1 MIKSLTIDNF
11 ALIDNLNVKF
21 ESGLS
26 IITGETGAGKSI
38 ILGALGLI
46 LGQRADSK
54 SLRSD
59 ERKCVIEGYFDIT
72 TYSLQNFFDENDLDY
87 DDNTIIRREI
97 YPSGKSRAFVNDVP
111 VRLDTLQTLGAS
123 LVDIHSQ
130 HQTLKLADT
139 DFQMSVLDAV
149 ADNSTLLEKY
159 RSDLNIY
166 KKASKNYDKLQSE
179 QAELIKAF
187 DYNSFLLNEFVEA
200 NLQEGEKEELEEQLE
215 SLTHAED
222 IKSGLSTAVG
232 VMNGEPLGVI
242 ASLVELR
249 SSLSSLGGI
258 SKSID
263 DFLERIESLLIES
276 NDLSSE
282 IENLAEET
290 EYNPVLI
297 DEINDRLQLIY
308 NLEKKH
314 NTNDVQELLSIQ
326 ENLQKEVESV
336 ENLDAELERL
346 NSEKQKAFDKV
357 NAVANKLHKRRESK
371 INEVCKQVSNILT
384 ELGMPNAELGID
396 LIKSDKLLK
405 DGLDN
410 IMFKLSANKGG
421 KMEEIGK
428 VASGG
433 ELSRVMLAVKT
444 ILSEKKNLPTIIF
457 DEIDTGVS
465 GEIAD
470 KIGNIMTLMSGRM
483 QVVAITHLPQIAGR
497 GNLHYK
503 VYKHDKNGVTQ
514 TEMTSLSND
523 ERIDELAKML
533 SGSNITDSAKA
544 HAMELLK
551 V

>member
-72 TYSLQNFFDENDLDY
+72 QYSLQNFFEENDLDY
-87 DDNTIIRREI
+87 DDNTIIRRDI

-111 VRLDTLQTLGAS
+111 VRLYILNVLGES

-149 ADNSTLLEKY
+149 ADNSNLLEKY
-159 RSDLNIY
+159 RADLKAF

-200 NLQEGEKEELEEQLE
+200 NLKEGEKEEIEENLE

-222 IKSGLSTAVG
+222 IKTGLSNAVG
-232 VMNGEPLGVI
+232 IMNGESMGVI
-242 ASLVELR
+242 SSLVDLR
-249 SSLSSLGGI
+249 SSLSSLNGI
-258 SKSID
+258 SKNID
-263 DFLERIESLLIES
+263 SFLERIESLVIES

-290 EYNPVLI
+290 EYNPTLI

-314 NTNDVQELLSIQ
+314 NSNDVLELLAIQ
-326 ENLQKEVESV
+326 DQLQKEVESV
-336 ENLDAELERL
+336 ENLDAQLEKL
-346 NSEKQKAFDKV
+346 VVEKQKALEKV
-357 NAVANKLHKRRESK
+357 TSVAGKLHKRRESK
-371 INEVCKQVSNILT
+371 IKEVSKQVSKILS

-396 LIKSDKLLK
+396 LLKSDKLLK
-405 DGLDN
+405 NGADS
-410 IMFKLSANKGG
+410 IQFKLSANKGG

-465 GEIAD
+465 GDIAD

-497 GNLHYK
+497 GTLHYK
-503 VYKHDKNGVTQ
+503 VFKHDKNGVTQ
-514 TEMTSLSND
+514 TEMTSLNNE

-533 SGSNITDSAKA
+533 SGSNITESAKV
-544 HAMELLK
+544 HAKELLK

>member
-54 SLRSD
+54 SLRTD
-59 ERKCVIEGYFDIT
+59 ERKCVIEGYFNISQ
-72 TYSLQNFFDENDLDY
+72 YSLENFFETNDLDY

-111 VRLDTLQTLGAS
+111 VRLDTLQKLGEN

-130 HQTLKLADT
+130 HQTLKLADN

-149 ADNSTLLEKY
+149 ADNNSLIEKY
-159 RSDLNIY
+159 KLELKAY
-166 KKASKNYDKLQSE
+166 KKSKKNYENLQSQ

-200 NLQEGEKEELEEQLE
+200 NLQHGEKEEKEEELEA
-215 SLTHAED
+215 LTHAED
-222 IKSGLSTAVG
+222 IKTGLSNAVG
-232 VMNGEPLGVI
+232 AMNGEQVGVI
-242 ASLVELR
+242 TSITELR
-249 SSLSSLGGI
+249 STLSSLSGI
-258 SKSID
+258 SKNID
-263 DFLERIESLLIES
+263 GFLERIESLLIET
-276 NDLSSE
+276 NDLASE
-282 IENLAEET
+282 IENLSEET
-290 EYNPVLI
+290 EYNPALI
-297 DEINDRLQLIY
+297 DEFNDRLQLIY

-314 NTNDVQELLSIQ
+314 NTNDVSELLEIQ

-346 NSEKQKAFDKV
+346 DAEKQKAFEKV
-357 NAVANKLHKRRESK
+357 TSVSDKLHKRRGSK
-371 INEVCKQVSNILT
+371 IKDVCKQVSVILT

-405 DGLDN
+405 DGVDN
-410 IMFKLSANKGG
+410 IQFMLSANKGG
-421 KMEEIGK
+421 KMDEIGK

-444 ILSEKKNLPTIIF
+444 ILSEKKNLPSIIF

-465 GEIAD
+465 GDIAD
-470 KIGNIMTLMSGRM
+470 KIGNIMTVMSSRM
-483 QVVAITHLPQIAGR
+483 QVISITHLPQIAGR
-497 GNLHYK
+497 GELHYK

-514 TEMTSLSND
+514 TEMKSLNKE
-523 ERIDELAKML
+523 ERIEELAKML
-533 SGSNITDSAKA
+533 SGSNITESAKV

>member
-21 ESGLS
+21 ENGLS

-111 VRLDTLQTLGAS
+111 VRLDTLNNLGEN

-139 DFQMSVLDAV
+139 NFQMIVLDAV
-149 ADNSTLLEKY
+149 ADNSSLLDKY
-159 RSDLNIY
+159 KSELKEF

-200 NLQEGEKEELEEQLE
+200 KLQEGEKDELEENLE

-232 VMNGEPLGVI
+232 VMNGEPMGVI

-249 SSLSSLGGI
+249 SSLISLNGI
-258 SKSID
+258 SKNID
-263 DFLERIESLLIES
+263 SFLERIESLVIES

-290 EYNPVLI
+290 EYNPALI

-314 NTNDVQELLSIQ
+314 NTNDTNDLLAIQKQLQE
-326 ENLQKEVESV
+326 EVESV

-357 NAVANKLHKRRESK
+357 NTIADKLHKRRESK
-371 INEVCKQVSNILT
+371 IKEVCKQVSNILT

-396 LIKSDKLLK
+396 LLKSDKLLK
-405 DGLDN
+405 DGSDT
-410 IMFKLSANKGG
+410 IQFKLSANKGG

-470 KIGNIMTLMSGRM
+470 KIGNIMTLMAGRM

-503 VYKHDKNGVTQ
+503 VYKHDKNGETQ
-514 TEMTSLSND
+514 TEMTSLNND

-533 SGSNITDSAKA
+533 SGSNITESAKA

>member
-410 IMFKLSANKGG
+410 IQFKLSANKGG

-503 VYKHDKNGVTQ
+503 VYKHDKNGITQ

>member
-54 SLRSD
+54 SLRTD
-59 ERKCVIEGYFDIT
+59 ERKCVIEGYFNISQ
-72 TYSLQNFFDENDLDY
+72 YSLENFFETNDLDY

-111 VRLDTLQTLGAS
+111 VRLDTLQKLGEN

-130 HQTLKLADT
+130 HQTLKLADN

-149 ADNSTLLEKY
+149 ADNNSLIEKY
-159 RSDLNIY
+159 KLELKAY
-166 KKASKNYDKLQSE
+166 KKSKKNYENLQSQ

-200 NLQEGEKEELEEQLE
+200 NLQHGEKEEKEEELEA
-215 SLTHAED
+215 LTHAED
-222 IKSGLSTAVG
+222 IKTGLSNAVG
-232 VMNGEPLGVI
+232 AMNGEQVGVI
-242 ASLVELR
+242 TSITELR
-249 SSLSSLGGI
+249 STLSSLSGI
-258 SKSID
+258 SKNID
-263 DFLERIESLLIES
+263 GFLERIESLLIET
-276 NDLSSE
+276 NDLASE
-282 IENLAEET
+282 IENLSEET
-290 EYNPVLI
+290 EYNPALI
-297 DEINDRLQLIY
+297 DEFNDRLQLIY

-314 NTNDVQELLSIQ
+314 NTNDVSELLEIQ

-346 NSEKQKAFDKV
+346 DAEKQKAFEKV
-357 NAVANKLHKRRESK
+357 TSVSDKLHKRRESK
-371 INEVCKQVSNILT
+371 IKDVCKQVSVILT

-396 LIKSDKLLK
+396 LIKLDKLLK
-405 DGLDN
+405 DGVDN
-410 IMFKLSANKGG
+410 IQFMLSANKGG
-421 KMEEIGK
+421 KMDEIGK

-444 ILSEKKNLPTIIF
+444 ILSEKKNLPSIIF

-465 GEIAD
+465 GDIAD
-470 KIGNIMTLMSGRM
+470 KIGNIMTVMSSRM
-483 QVVAITHLPQIAGR
+483 QVISITHLPQIAGR
-497 GNLHYK
+497 GELHYK

-514 TEMTSLSND
+514 TEMKSLNKE
-523 ERIDELAKML
+523 ERIEELAKML
-533 SGSNITDSAKA
+533 SGSNITESAKV

>member
-21 ESGLS
+21 EKGLS

-59 ERKCVIEGYFDIT
+59 ERKCVIEGNFDISQ
-72 TYSLQNFFDENDLDY
+72 YKLQSFFDEKDLDY
-87 DDNTIIRREI
+87 DENTIIRREI

-111 VRLDTLQTLGAS
+111 VRLDTLQSLGKN

-130 HQTLKLADT
+130 HQTLKLADN

-149 ADNSTLLEKY
+149 ANNSELLISYKMY
-159 RSDLNIY
+159 LKDY
-166 KKASKNYDKLQSE
+166 KKASKAHEKLQSE
-179 QAELIKAF
+179 QAELIKAY

-200 NLQEGEKEELEEQLE
+200 NLQVGEKEELEEQLE

-222 IKSGLSTAVG
+222 IKTGLSTAVS
-232 VMNGEPLGVI
+232 VMNGEPIGVI
-242 ASLVELR
+242 SSLVELR
-249 SSLSSLGGI
+249 SSLSSLSGI
-258 SKSID
+258 SKNID
-263 DFLERIESLLIES
+263 SFLDRIESLLIES

-282 IENLAEET
+282 IESLAEET
-290 EYNPVLI
+290 EYNPILI
-297 DEINDRLQLIY
+297 DETNNRLQLIY

-314 NTNDVQELLSIQ
+314 NTNEIVELLKIQ
-326 ENLQKEVESV
+326 EGLQKEVDSV
-336 ENLDAELERL
+336 ENLDAELEKL
-346 NSEKQKAFDKV
+346 NVAKQKAFDKV
-357 NAVANKLHKRRESK
+357 NMVAKQLHESRESK
-371 INEVCKQVSNILT
+371 IQEVCSQVSRFLT
-384 ELGMPNAELGID
+384 ELGMPNAELGIE
-396 LIKSDKLLK
+396 LITSDKLLK
-405 DGLDN
+405 DGVDN
-410 IMFKLSANKGG
+410 INFMLSANKGG
-421 KMEEIGK
+421 KMDEIGK

-444 ILSEKKNLPTIIF
+444 ILSEKKNLPSIIF

-470 KIGNIMTLMSGRM
+470 KIGNIMTLMAERM
-483 QVVAITHLPQIAGR
+483 QVIAITHLPQIAGR

-514 TEMTSLSND
+514 TEMTSLSNE
-523 ERIDELAKML
+523 ERIVELAKML
-533 SGSNITDSAKA
+533 SGSNITDSAKV
-544 HAMELLK
+544 HARELLK
-551 V
+551 M

>member
-21 ESGLS
+21 ENGLS

-59 ERKCVIEGYFDIT
+59 ERKCVIEGYFDVAN
-72 TYSLQNFFDENDLDY
+72 YSLQNFFEENDLDY

-97 YPSGKSRAFVNDVP
+97 YPSGKSRAFVNDTP
-111 VRLDTLQTLGAS
+111 VRLDTLQSLGEN

-139 DFQMSVLDAV
+139 GFQMEVLDAV
-149 ADNSTLLEKY
+149 ADNSKLLDKY
-159 RSDLNIY
+159 KTELKQF
-166 KKASKNYDKLQSE
+166 KKASRNYDKLKSE

-200 NLQEGEKEELEEQLE
+200 KLQEGEKDELEENLE

-242 ASLVELR
+242 SSLVELR

-258 SKSID
+258 SKNID
-263 DFLERIESLLIES
+263 SFLERIESLLIES

-282 IENLAEET
+282 IENLSEET
-290 EYNPVLI
+290 EYNPALI

-314 NTNDVQELLSIQ
+314 NTNDINQLLAIQKQLQE
-326 ENLQKEVESV
+326 EVESV

-346 NSEKQKAFDKV
+346 NSEKQKAFEKV
-357 NAVANKLHKRRESK
+357 STVADKLHKRRESK
-371 INEVCKQVSNILT
+371 IKEVCKQVSNILT

-405 DGLDN
+405 DGVDS
-410 IMFKLSANKGG
+410 IQFKLSANKGG
-421 KMEEIGK
+421 KMDEIGK

-444 ILSEKKNLPTIIF
+444 ILSEKKNLPSIIF

-470 KIGNIMTLMSGRM
+470 KIGNIMTLMSSRM

-503 VYKHDKNGVTQ
+503 VYKHDKKGVTQ
-514 TEMTSLSND
+514 TEMISLSNE

-533 SGSNITDSAKA
+533 SGSNITESAKV

>member
-54 SLRSD
+54 SLRTD
-59 ERKCVIEGYFDIT
+59 ERKCVIEGYFNISQ
-72 TYSLQNFFDENDLDY
+72 YSLENFFETNDLDY

-111 VRLDTLQTLGAS
+111 VRLDTLQKLGEN

-130 HQTLKLADT
+130 HQTLKLADN

-149 ADNSTLLEKY
+149 ADNNSLIEKY
-159 RSDLNIY
+159 KLELKAY
-166 KKASKNYDKLQSE
+166 KKSKKNYENLQSQ

-200 NLQEGEKEELEEQLE
+200 NLQHGEKEEKEEELEA
-215 SLTHAED
+215 LTHAED
-222 IKSGLSTAVG
+222 IKTGLSNAVG
-232 VMNGEPLGVI
+232 AMNGEQVGVI
-242 ASLVELR
+242 TSITELR
-249 SSLSSLGGI
+249 STLSSLSGI
-258 SKSID
+258 SKNID
-263 DFLERIESLLIES
+263 GFLERIESLLIET
-276 NDLSSE
+276 NDLASE
-282 IENLAEET
+282 IENLSEET
-290 EYNPVLI
+290 EYNPALI
-297 DEINDRLQLIY
+297 DEFNDRLQLIY

-314 NTNDVQELLSIQ
+314 NTNDVSELLEIQ

-346 NSEKQKAFDKV
+346 DAEKQKAFEKV
-357 NAVANKLHKRRESK
+357 TSVSDKLHKRRESK
-371 INEVCKQVSNILT
+371 IKDVCKQVSVILT

-405 DGLDN
+405 DGVDN
-410 IMFKLSANKGG
+410 IQFMLSANKGG
-421 KMEEIGK
+421 KMDEIGK

-444 ILSEKKNLPTIIF
+444 ILSEKKNLPSIIF

-465 GEIAD
+465 GDIAD
-470 KIGNIMTLMSGRM
+470 KIGNIMTVMSSRM
-483 QVVAITHLPQIAGR
+483 QVISITHLPQIAGR
-497 GNLHYK
+497 GELHYK

-514 TEMTSLSND
+514 TEMKSLNKE
-523 ERIDELAKML
+523 ERIEELAKML
-533 SGSNITDSAKA
+533 SGSNITESAKV

>member
-11 ALIDNLNVKF
+11 ALIDKLNVKF
-21 ESGLS
+21 EEGLS

-54 SLRSD
+54 SLRTD
-59 ERKCVIEGYFDIT
+59 ERKCVIEGYFDIAQ
-72 TYSLQNFFDENDLDY
+72 YNLKSFFEANDLDY

-111 VRLDTLQTLGAS
+111 VRLDVLNALGES

-130 HQTLKLADT
+130 HQTLKLADP

-149 ADNSTLLEKY
+149 ADNSKLLDTY
-159 RSDLNIY
+159 REDLKRY
-166 KKASKNYDKLQSE
+166 KKTSKEYEQLQLK

-200 NLQEGEKEELEEQLE
+200 NLQIGEKEELEEKLE
-215 SLTHAED
+215 SLTHVED
-222 IKSGLSTAVG
+222 IKTGLSNAVAIMG
-232 VMNGEPLGVI
+232 GEPMGVI
-242 ASLVELR
+242 SSLVELR
-249 SSLSSLGGI
+249 SSLSSLRGM
-258 SKSID
+258 SKNID
-263 DFLERIESLLIES
+263 SFLERIESLIIES

-282 IENLAEET
+282 IESLAEET
-290 EYNPVLI
+290 EYNPALI

-314 NTNDVQELLSIQ
+314 NTNDIQELIDIQ
-326 ENLQKEVESV
+326 KQLQIEVESV

-346 NSEKQKAFDKV
+346 NSEKQKAFEKV
-357 NAVANKLHKRRESK
+357 NAVADKLHKRRESK
-371 INEVCKQVSNILT
+371 IGEVCKQVSEILT
-384 ELGMPNAELGID
+384 ELGMPNAELGIE
-396 LIKSDKLLK
+396 LLKSDKLLK
-405 DGLDN
+405 DGTET
-410 IMFKLSANKGG
+410 IKFKLSANKGG
-421 KMEEIGK
+421 KMDEIGK

-470 KIGNIMTLMSGRM
+470 KIGNIMTDMSKRM
-483 QVVAITHLPQIAGR
+483 QVISITHLPQIAGR
-497 GNLHYK
+497 GTLHYK
-503 VYKHDKNGVTQ
+503 VFKHDKKGVTQ
-514 TEMTSLSND
+514 TEMISLNKE
-523 ERIDELAKML
+523 ERIEELAKML
-533 SGSNITDSAKA
+533 SGSNITESAKV

>member
-72 TYSLQNFFDENDLDY
+72 QYSLQNFFEENDLDY

-111 VRLDTLQTLGAS
+111 VRLDILNVLGES

-149 ADNSTLLEKY
+149 ADNSNLLEKY
-159 RSDLNIY
+159 RADLKAF

-200 NLQEGEKEELEEQLE
+200 NLKEGEKEEIEENLE

-222 IKSGLSTAVG
+222 IKTGLSNAVG
-232 VMNGEPLGVI
+232 IMNGESMGVI
-242 ASLVELR
+242 SSLVDLR
-249 SSLSSLGGI
+249 SSLSSLSGI
-258 SKSID
+258 SKNID
-263 DFLERIESLLIES
+263 SFLERIESLVIES

-290 EYNPVLI
+290 EYNPTLI

-314 NTNDVQELLSIQ
+314 NSNDVQELLAIQ
-326 ENLQKEVESV
+326 DQLQKEVESV
-336 ENLDAELERL
+336 ENLDAQLEKL
-346 NSEKQKAFDKV
+346 VVEKQKALEKV
-357 NAVANKLHKRRESK
+357 TSVAGKLHKRRESK
-371 INEVCKQVSNILT
+371 IKEVSKQVSKILS

-396 LIKSDKLLK
+396 LLKSDKLLK
-405 DGLDN
+405 NGADS
-410 IMFKLSANKGG
+410 IQFKLSANKGG

-465 GEIAD
+465 GDIAD

-497 GNLHYK
+497 GTLHYK
-503 VYKHDKNGVTQ
+503 VFKHDKNGVTQ
-514 TEMTSLSND
+514 TEMTSLNTE

-533 SGSNITDSAKA
+533 SGSNITESAKV
-544 HAMELLK
+544 HAKELLK

>member
-11 ALIDNLNVKF
+11 ALIDKLNVKF
-21 ESGLS
+21 EEGLS

-54 SLRSD
+54 SLRTD
-59 ERKCVIEGYFDIT
+59 ERKCMIEGYFDIAQ
-72 TYSLQNFFDENDLDY
+72 YNLKSFFEANDLDY

-111 VRLDTLQTLGAS
+111 VRLDVLNALGES

-130 HQTLKLADT
+130 HQTLKLADP

-149 ADNSTLLEKY
+149 ADNSKLLDTY
-159 RSDLNIY
+159 REDLKRY
-166 KKASKNYDKLQSE
+166 KKTSKEYEQLQLK

-200 NLQEGEKEELEEQLE
+200 NLQVGEKEELEEKLE
-215 SLTHAED
+215 SLTHVED
-222 IKSGLSTAVG
+222 IKTGLSNAVAIMG
-232 VMNGEPLGVI
+232 GEPMGVI
-242 ASLVELR
+242 SSLVELR
-249 SSLSSLGGI
+249 SSLSSLRGM

-263 DFLERIESLLIES
+263 SFLERIESLIIES

-282 IENLAEET
+282 IESLAEET
-290 EYNPVLI
+290 EYNPALI

-314 NTNDVQELLSIQ
+314 NTTDIQELLDIQ
-326 ENLQKEVESV
+326 KQLREEVESV

-346 NSEKQKAFDKV
+346 NSEKQKAFEKV

-371 INEVCKQVSNILT
+371 ISEVCKQVSEILT
-384 ELGMPNAELGID
+384 ELGMPNAELGIE
-396 LIKSDKLLK
+396 LLKSDKLLK
-405 DGLDN
+405 DGTET
-410 IMFKLSANKGG
+410 IKFKLSANKGG
-421 KMEEIGK
+421 KMDEIGK

-470 KIGNIMTLMSGRM
+470 KIGNIMTDMSKRM
-483 QVVAITHLPQIAGR
+483 QVISITHLPQIAGR
-497 GNLHYK
+497 GTLHYK
-503 VYKHDKNGVTQ
+503 VFKHDKKGVTQ
-514 TEMTSLSND
+514 TEMISLNKE
-523 ERIDELAKML
+523 ERIEELAKML
-533 SGSNITDSAKA
+533 SGSNITESAKV

>member
-21 ESGLS
+21 EKGLS

-54 SLRSD
+54 SLRTD
-59 ERKCVIEGYFDIT
+59 ERKCVIEGYFDVT
-72 TYSLQNFFDENDLDY
+72 QYNLQKFFEESDLDY

-111 VRLDTLQTLGAS
+111 VRLDTLQSLGS
-123 LVDIHSQ
+123 NLVDIHSQ
-130 HQTLKLADT
+130 HQTLKLADS
-139 DFQMSVLDAV
+139 DFQMSILDAV
-149 ADNSTLLEKY
+149 ADNLSLLEKY
-159 RSDLNIY
+159 KLDLKTY
-166 KKASKNYDKLQSE
+166 KKTSKDYNALLSK
-179 QAELIKAF
+179 QADLIKAF
-187 DYNSFLLNEFVEA
+187 DYNSFLLNEFIEA
-200 NLQEGEKEELEEQLE
+200 NLQEGEKEELEENLE

-222 IKSGLSTAVG
+222 IKSGLSNAVG

-249 SSLSSLGGI
+249 SSLSSLSGI
-258 SKSID
+258 SKNID
-263 DFLERIESLLIES
+263 SFLERIESLLIES
-276 NDLSSE
+276 NDLSAE

-290 EYNPVLI
+290 EYNPELI
-297 DEINDRLQLIY
+297 DKINDRLQLIY

-314 NTNDVQELLSIQ
+314 NTIDVNELLAIQ
-326 ENLQKEVESV
+326 EQLQKEVESV
-336 ENLDAELERL
+336 ENLDAELEKL
-346 NSEKQKAFDKV
+346 KSVKQKAFEKV
-357 NAVANKLHKRRESK
+357 NIVADKIHKRRNSK
-371 INEVCKQVSNILT
+371 IKEVCSQVSNILA

-405 DGLDN
+405 DGCDT
-410 IMFKLSANKGG
+410 IQFKLSANKGG

-470 KIGNIMTLMSGRM
+470 KIGNIMTEMSNRM

-503 VYKHDKNGVTQ
+503 VYKHDKDGVTQ
-514 TEMTSLSND
+514 TEMISLSKGD
-523 ERIDELAKML
+523 RIEELAKML
-533 SGSNITDSAKA
+533 SGSNITESAKV

>member
-59 ERKCVIEGYFDIT
+59 ERKCVIEGYFDIS
-72 TYSLQNFFDENDLDY
+72 TYKLQNFFEENDLDY

-111 VRLDTLQTLGAS
+111 VRLDTLQILGAS

-149 ADNSTLLEKY
+149 ADNSALLERYK
-159 RSDLNIY
+159 SDLKIY
-166 KKASKNYDKLQSE
+166 KKASKNYEKLQSE

-263 DFLERIESLLIES
+263 SFLERIESLLIES
-276 NDLSSE
+276 NDLSAE

-290 EYNPVLI
+290 EYNPALI

-314 NTNDVQELLSIQ
+314 NTNDVQELMSIQ
-326 ENLQKEVESV
+326 EKLQQEVESV

-346 NSEKQKAFDKV
+346 NSEKQKALDKV
-357 NAVANKLHKRRESK
+357 NTVADKLHKRRESEIK
-371 INEVCKQVSNILT
+371 EVCKQVSNILT

-396 LIKSDKLLK
+396 LIKSEKLLK
-405 DGLDN
+405 DGLDT
-410 IMFKLSANKGG
+410 IQFKLSANKGG

-523 ERIDELAKML
+523 QRIDELAKML
-533 SGSNITDSAKA
+533 SGSNITDSAKV
-544 HAMELLK
+544 HARELLK
-551 V
+551 L

>member
-357 NAVANKLHKRRESK
+357 NAVADKLHKRRESK

>member
-21 ESGLS
+21 ENGLS

-54 SLRSD
+54 SLRSV

-72 TYSLQNFFDENDLDY
+72 TYKLHNFFEENDLDY
-87 DDNTIIRREI
+87 DENTIIRREI

-111 VRLDTLQTLGAS
+111 VRLDTLQNLGEN

-139 DFQMSVLDAV
+139 NFQMTVLDAV
-149 ADNSTLLEKY
+149 ADNSSLLDKY
-159 RSDLNIY
+159 KSDLKIFR
-166 KKASKNYDKLQSE
+166 KASKNYDKLQSE

-200 NLQEGEKEELEEQLE
+200 KLQEGEKEEIEENLE

-232 VMNGEPLGVI
+232 VMNGDHMGVI
-242 ASLVELR
+242 SSLVNLR
-249 SSLSSLGGI
+249 SSLSSLSGI
-258 SKSID
+258 SKNID
-263 DFLERIESLLIES
+263 SFLERIESLLIES

-290 EYNPVLI
+290 EYDPALI
-297 DEINDRLQLIY
+297 DKINDRLQLIY

-314 NTNDVQELLSIQ
+314 NTNDIKQLLAIQKQLQE
-326 ENLQKEVESV
+326 EVESV
-336 ENLDAELERL
+336 ENLDAELEKL
-346 NSEKQKAFDKV
+346 NSEKQKAFEKV
-357 NAVANKLHKRRESK
+357 NTIADKLHKRRENK
-371 INEVCKQVSNILT
+371 IKEVCKQVSNILT

-396 LIKSDKLLK
+396 LLKSDKLLK
-405 DGLDN
+405 DGSDT
-410 IMFKLSANKGG
+410 IQFKLSANKGG
-421 KMEEIGK
+421 KMDEIGK

-470 KIGNIMTLMSGRM
+470 KIGNIMTLMAGRM

-503 VYKHDKNGVTQ
+503 VYKHDKNGETQ
-514 TEMTSLSND
+514 TEMISLSND

-533 SGSNITDSAKA
+533 SGSNITESAKV

>member
-21 ESGLS
+21 EKGLS

-54 SLRSD
+54 SLRTD

-72 TYSLQNFFDENDLDY
+72 QYNLQKFFEESDLDY

-111 VRLDTLQTLGAS
+111 VRLDTLQSLGS
-123 LVDIHSQ
+123 NLVDIHSQ
-130 HQTLKLADT
+130 HQTLKLADS

-149 ADNSTLLEKY
+149 ADNLSLLEKY
-159 RSDLNIY
+159 KLDLKTY
-166 KKASKNYDKLQSE
+166 KKTSKDYDALLSK
-179 QAELIKAF
+179 QADLIKAF
-187 DYNSFLLNEFVEA
+187 DYNSFLLNEFIEA
-200 NLQEGEKEELEEQLE
+200 NLQEGEKEELEENLE

-222 IKSGLSTAVG
+222 IKSGLSNAVG
-232 VMNGEPLGVI
+232 IMNGEPLGVI

-249 SSLSSLGGI
+249 SSLSSLSGI
-258 SKSID
+258 SKNID
-263 DFLERIESLLIES
+263 SFLERIESLLIES
-276 NDLSSE
+276 NDLSAE

-290 EYNPVLI
+290 EYNPELI
-297 DEINDRLQLIY
+297 DKINDRLQLIY

-314 NTNDVQELLSIQ
+314 NTIDVNELLAIQ
-326 ENLQKEVESV
+326 EQLQKEVESV
-336 ENLDAELERL
+336 ENLDVELEKL
-346 NSEKQKAFDKV
+346 KSAKQKAFEKV
-357 NAVANKLHKRRESK
+357 NIVADKIHKRRNSK
-371 INEVCKQVSNILT
+371 IKEVCSQVSNILA

-405 DGLDN
+405 DGSN
-410 IMFKLSANKGG
+410 TIQFKLSANKGG

-470 KIGNIMTLMSGRM
+470 KIGNIMTEMSNRM

-503 VYKHDKNGVTQ
+503 VYKHDKDGVTQ
-514 TEMTSLSND
+514 TEMISLSKD
-523 ERIDELAKML
+523 DRIKELAKML
-533 SGSNITDSAKA
+533 SGSNITESAKV

>member
-21 ESGLS
+21 EDGLS

-38 ILGALGLI
+38 ILGAIGLI

-72 TYSLQNFFDENDLDY
+72 QYSLQNFFVDNDLDY

-111 VRLDTLQTLGAS
+111 VRLDTLNSLGEN

-130 HQTLKLADT
+130 HQTLKLADPN
-139 DFQMSVLDAV
+139 FQMIVLDAV
-149 ADNSTLLEKY
+149 ADNSNLLDKY
-159 RSDLNIY
+159 KVELKEF
-166 KKASKNYDKLQSE
+166 KKASKSYDKLQSE

-200 NLQEGEKEELEEQLE
+200 KLQEGEKEELEENLE

-222 IKSGLSTAVG
+222 IKSGLSNAVG
-232 VMNGEPLGVI
+232 VMNGEPMGVI

-249 SSLSSLGGI
+249 SSLISLSGI
-258 SKSID
+258 SKNID
-263 DFLERIESLLIES
+263 SFLERIESLVIES

-282 IENLAEET
+282 IENLSEET
-290 EYNPVLI
+290 EYNPALI

-314 NTNDVQELLSIQ
+314 NTNDIKELLAIQ
-326 ENLQKEVESV
+326 KQLQEEVESV
-336 ENLDAELERL
+336 ENLDTELERL
-346 NSEKQKAFDKV
+346 NSVKQKAFEKV
-357 NAVANKLHKRRESK
+357 NTIADKLHKRRELK
-371 INEVCKQVSNILT
+371 IKEVCKQVSNILT

-405 DGLDN
+405 DGSDT
-410 IMFKLSANKGG
+410 IQFKLSANKGG

-444 ILSEKKNLPTIIF
+444 ILSDKKNLPTIIF

-470 KIGNIMTLMSGRM
+470 KIGNIMTLMAGRM

-503 VYKHDKNGVTQ
+503 VYKHDINGETQ
-514 TEMTSLSND
+514 TEMTSLSNN

-533 SGSNITDSAKA
+533 SGSNITESAKI
-544 HAMELLK
+544 HALELLK

>member
-11 ALIDNLNVKF
+11 ALIDKLNVKF
-21 ESGLS
+21 ENGLS

-59 ERKCVIEGYFDIT
+59 ERKCVIEGHFDIAQ
-72 TYSLQNFFDENDLDY
+72 YGLQRFFEINDLDY
-87 DDNTIIRREI
+87 DDNTILRREI

-111 VRLDTLQTLGAS
+111 VRLDILNDLGEN

-130 HQTLKLADT
+130 HQTLKLADS

-149 ADNSTLLEKY
+149 ADNSDLLETYAAGLK
-159 RSDLNIY
+159 LY
-166 KKASKNYDKLQSE
+166 KKASKNYEKLQSE

-187 DYNSFLLNEFVEA
+187 DYNSFLLNEFLEA
-200 NLQEGEKEELEEQLE
+200 DLKVGEKEELEETLE

-222 IKSGLSTAVG
+222 IKTGLSNAAAIMGGEPVG
-232 VMNGEPLGVI
+232 VI
-242 ASLVELR
+242 SSLVELR
-249 SSLSSLGGI
+249 SSLSSLNGI
-258 SKSID
+258 SKPID
-263 DFLERIESLLIES
+263 SFLERIESLLIES
-276 NDLSSE
+276 NDLSAE

-290 EYNPVLI
+290 EYNPALI

-314 NTNDVQELLSIQ
+314 NSTDVLELLAIQ
-326 ENLQKEVESV
+326 EKLQEEVESV

-346 NSEKQKAFDKV
+346 KLEKQKAFDKV
-357 NAVANKLHKRRESK
+357 NSIASKLHKRRESK
-371 INEVCKQVSNILT
+371 INKVCKQVSEMLT
-384 ELGMPNAELGID
+384 DLGMPNAELGIE
-396 LIKSDKLLK
+396 LLKSDKLLK
-405 DGLDN
+405 DGAETVL
-410 IMFKLSANKGG
+410 FKLSANKGG
-421 KMEEIGK
+421 KMEDIGK

-444 ILSEKKNLPTIIF
+444 ILSEKKNLPTIVF

-470 KIGNIMTLMSGRM
+470 KIGDIMTQMSNRM

-497 GNLHYK
+497 GSLHYK
-503 VYKHDKNGVTQ
+503 VFKHDKNGVTQ
-514 TEMTSLSND
+514 TEMICLNSE

-533 SGSNITDSAKA
+533 SGSKITESAKA
-544 HAMELLK
+544 HARELLK
-551 V
+551 E